1 MAKGYT
7 TKEKVEAY
15 LGKDDGVSDA
25 VLTSYIEAVEGAIDG
40 LTDRN
45 FIADTV
51 ASARLYDGSGD
62 NALLIDDCVSVTKVE
77 VGLDSYGDDFLEIS
91 ATGSDRYFLRPSNYS
106 ADSVPV
112 RSIELSARDWTGG
125 RQNNR
130 ITAKWG
136 YSASVPSDVSFAA
149 TVFVAGILNFANSP
163 GAVRSESVGEYSVTY
178 GEGSTQWGD
187 YEGAKASLDKY
198 VRLNL

>member
-136 YSASVPSDVSFAA
+136 
-149 TVFVAGILNFANSP
+149 VFRLCP
-163 GAVRSESVGEYSVTY
+163 VRRVLCRHRVRGRNPELRQLSGGRQVGKRRGVFRDLRRGLYPM
-178 GEGSTQWGD
+178 G
-187 YEGAKASLDKY
+187 
-198 VRLNL
+198 RL